1 MPEETDDNLDFLKDV
16 LDDYLVETSELVE
29 QLESDLVALES
40 SPADTDLLNRIFRA
54 VHTIKGTSSFLGFER
69 MSTLTHQ
76 AEDVLNVLRRGEK
89 PVDAHVMDVL
99 LKVVDWIQRL
109 LEHIRE
115 EANDGDEDLS
125 EILTALENLLKEDSG
140 TASDEKKE
148 AEKAEQAAAQSHDHP
163 AAEAGVDSAKGE
175 EAAQSA
181 TEPAKAESAEEKT
194 GTEKVETAPKAE
206 NAAHPAEEKPEGK
219 KPEDSGAP
227 RDSAESKGHEAE
239 AKPAE
244 GQPAAAKA
252 RPGQSRLPKSEDKG
266 PQTVRVPVERLDEIM
281 DLVGELVLARNRLV
295 QVTGNLTRER
305 RSAVGKAASLELDQ
319 LTMASEQIHF
329 VTSQLQEVV
338 MRTRML
344 PIANAFKRFPRM
356 VRDLAKESG
365 KEVSLV
371 LEGEE
376 TELDKSL
383 LELIADPLVHLV
395 RNAVD
400 HGIEM
405 PDEREKAG
413 KPRKGTVVLSAAQE
427 GNHVLISISDD
438 GRGIDPERLKA
449 AAVEKGLISAEEA
462 RGLSER
468 DAYNL
473 IFLPGFSTAK
483 KVTGTS
489 GRGVGMDV
497 VKTNISRLSGQ
508 IEVESEVGKGTRF
521 VVRLPLTL
529 AITPALLAE
538 VASEVLVI
546 PLASVLET
554 ARLRDFTVVTL
565 QGQRA
570 MRLRDTVLPLI
581 DLAQVLGLRDEPF
594 GPDGYAVV
602 IGLANRR
609 VGLVVDELLG
619 QEEIVVKPLGEY
631 LGKMPALAGATI
643 LGDGKVRMVLDV
655 GDVLELARNG
665 GPVQVV
671 GNVNETEPVPA

>member
-1 MPEETDDNLDFLKDV
+1 
-16 LDDYLVETSELVE
+16 
-29 QLESDLVALES
+29 
-40 SPADTDLLNRIFRA
+40 
-54 VHTIKGTSSFLGFER
+54 
-69 MSTLTHQ
+69 
-76 AEDVLNVLRRGEK
+76 
-89 PVDAHVMDVL
+89 
-99 LKVVDWIQRL
+99 
-109 LEHIRE
+109 
-115 EANDGDEDLS
+115 
-125 EILTALENLLKEDSG
+125 
-140 TASDEKKE
+140 
-148 AEKAEQAAAQSHDHP
+148 
-163 AAEAGVDSAKGE
+163 
-175 EAAQSA
+175 
-181 TEPAKAESAEEKT
+181 
-194 GTEKVETAPKAE
+194 
-206 NAAHPAEEKPEGK
+206 
-219 KPEDSGAP
+219 
-227 RDSAESKGHEAE
+227 
-239 AKPAE
+239 
-244 GQPAAAKA
+244 
-252 RPGQSRLPKSEDKG
+252 
-266 PQTVRVPVERLDEIM
+266 M
-281 DLVGELVLARNRLV
+281 DLVGELVLARNRLI

-305 RSAVGKAASLELDQ
+305 RSGMGRGPSLELDQ
-319 LTMASEQIHF
+319 LTTASEQIHF

>member
-1 MPEETDDNLDFLKDV
+1 MPDTDDNLDFLKDV
-16 LDDYLVETSELVE
+16 LDDYLVETGELVE

-40 SPADTDLLNRIFRA
+40 RPTDADLLNQIFRA
-54 VHTIKGTSSFLGFER
+54 MHTIKGTSSFLGFER
-69 MSTLTHQ
+69 MTELTHR
-76 AEDVLNVLRRGEK
+76 AEDVLNLLRHGEME
-89 PVDAHVMDVL
+89 VDARVMDVL
-99 LKVVDWIQRL
+99 LQVVDWIRRL

-125 EILTALENLLKEDSG
+125 GILAALNGLLERD
-140 TASDEKKE
+140 TASADAGNSE
-148 AEKAEQAAAQSHDHP
+148 APKP
-163 AAEAGVDSAKGE
+163 AAGPQETRGNVTAEASEESDIPEEKDASQKEKESAEGE
-175 EAAQSA
+175 SAATPHLELTSSG
-181 TEPAKAESAEEKT
+181 EPSDAAESKPSAKAERR
-194 GTEKVETAPKAE
+194 APV
-206 NAAHPAEEKPEGK
+206 
-219 KPEDSGAP
+219 
-227 RDSAESKGHEAE
+227 
-239 AKPAE
+239 
-244 GQPAAAKA
+244 
-252 RPGQSRLPKSEDKG
+252 KSEDKG

-281 DLVGELVLARNRLV
+281 DLVGELVLARNRLM
-295 QVTGNLTRER
+295 QVTGSLAKER
-305 RSAVGKAASLELDQ
+305 RAGDSRFRAQELEQ
-319 LTMASEQIHF
+319 LGQASEQIHF
-329 VTSQLQEVV
+329 VTAQLQEVV

-356 VRDLAKESG
+356 VRDLARESG
-365 KEVSLV
+365 KEVNLV

-400 HGIEM
+400 HGIEP

-413 KPRKGTVVLSAAQE
+413 KPRQGTVTLSATQE
-427 GNHVLISISDD
+427 GNHVLVSIADD
-438 GRGIDPERLKA
+438 GRGIDPERIKA
-449 AAVEKGLISAEEA
+449 VAVEKGLISPEEA

-497 VKTNISRLSGQ
+497 VKTNITRLSGQ

-538 VASEVLVI
+538 VAGEVLVI

-554 ARLRDFTVVTL
+554 ARLRDFTLVTI

-570 MRLRDTVLPLI
+570 MRLREAVLPLI
-581 DLAQVLGLRDEPF
+581 DLGQVLELRNEPF
-594 GPDGYAVV
+594 GSDGYAVV

-609 VGLVVDELLG
+609 VGLVVDDLLG
-619 QEEIVVKPLGEY
+619 QEEIVVKPLGQY

-655 GDVLELARNG
+655 GDVLELARKNA
-665 GPVQVV
+665 PKRQV
-671 GNVNETEPVPA
+671 TEVVEEPALQPA